1 MRWTPWNELDQ
12 SIAHDKL
19 ELFARILST
28 IGLRPSRGSSADN
41 RVGRDRGRGYTW
53 AGWWLA
59 SVGDIEV
66 VDTQIRD
73 ALLEQLAKL
82 PVGAQRQVLD
92 FAHGLS
98 LSLQKTAAGQIG
110 SRPVGVP
117 GKSLLRFVG
126 TISPEDCQIM
136 TEAIEAG
143 CERIDSHEW

>member
-1 MRWTPWNELDQ
+1 MCTQWNEIDQ
-12 SIAHDKL
+12 SIAQGEL
-19 ELFARILST
+19 ELFVRILST
-28 IGLRPSRGSSADN
+28 TGLRPSRGSSADN
-41 RVGRDRGRGYTW
+41 RVGRDGGRGYNYS
-53 AGWWLA
+53 GCRLA
-59 SVGDIEV
+59 SAGDIKL